1 MSSPF
6 VKKRITVDRPC
17 IQTHSI
23 NSNQIRLVHFTA
35 YAINPLALINLQN
48 VSVELNKDAS
58 IQRDYELILDVELH

>member
-23 NSNQIRLVHFTA
+23 NSNQIRLVHFTS

-58 IQRDYELILDVELH
+58 IQRDYELILDVELL